1 MAKKETQT
9 RLCNLAQ
16 LAARYKHLAVPKSWL
31 RDQALSG
38 RIPCMEVHRGT
49 RVLLFDPEAVE
60 RSLLERAQLPLLK
73 VYWSNSVA
81 DSAPS
86 EQDDCVDDLS
96 GAEPTGSADT
106 DDASEAVP
114 NPAGFALG

>member
-1 MAKKETQT
+1 MAKKETKT

-16 LAARYKHLAVPKSWL
+16 LAARYKHLGMPKSWL

-49 RVLLFDPEAVE
+49 RVLLFDPEAVDE
-60 RSLLERAQLPLLK
+60 ALRRRARIPLFT
-73 VYWSNSVA
+73 VDSSHSVA

-86 EQDDCVDDLS
+86 EQDDCVDDL
-96 GAEPTGSADT
+96 ADAARTGSEDT
-106 DDASEAVP
+106 DDASEAAP
-114 NPAGFALG
+114 KPARFAQG

>member
-16 LAARYKHLAVPKSWL
+16 LTARYKHLAVPKSWL
-31 RDQALSG
+31 RDQALAG

-60 RSLLERAQLPLLK
+60 RRLLERAQLPLLRI
-73 VYWSNSVA
+73 YSSHPVA

-86 EQDDCVDDLS
+86 EPDECSDGLS
-96 GAEPTGSADT
+96 DAVQTGSEDT
-106 DDASEAVP
+106 GDASEAAP
-114 NPAGFALG
+114 NPARLALG